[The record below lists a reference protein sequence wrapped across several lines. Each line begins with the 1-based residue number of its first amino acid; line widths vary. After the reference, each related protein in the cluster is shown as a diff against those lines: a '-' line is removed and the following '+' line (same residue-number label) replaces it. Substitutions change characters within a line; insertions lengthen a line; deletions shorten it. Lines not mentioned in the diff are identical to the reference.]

1 MCGHDLCMNLEHYVS
16 CFAPRCQNAKKARC
30 KNMPKVLKSLTNT
43 EIAAAKPQNT
53 EYMLRD
59 GDGLALLI
67 KPSGRKIWYFEYT
80 PPALKKRTKISIGP
94 YPVVTLAMARD
105 FRLQYRRLLV
115 QGIDPQA
122 HLEQV
127 AEEQRLQNECTLEKV
142 AEQWLKEKKRTSD
155 LSEDH
160 AKDVWRSLEMHVF
173 PSLGNTP
180 VTEIRPK
187 MLKEHLTPLEEQGI
201 LETLRRVIS
210 RLNEIFRFA
219 ISEELIEFNPADNLV
234 ARFKKPKKQNMPAL
248 HPSELGRL
256 MLALQNASIRK
267 ETRCLIEWELL
278 TWVRPGEAVSAR
290 WCDIDMKKAEW
301 RIPDTFMKMNRS
313 HTVPLSKQALRVLQV
328 MEPVSRHRPWVFPSI
343 RKPLEHMHQQTATPH
358 LSEWGLAVSWS
369 PTACAASPERR
380 GQVIFPVKY
389 WNLRWR
395 TKKKMRSKRP
405 TTAATIWNKGDRLMQ
420 WWGNYVD
427 AARRQALLGAEEP
440 LQIVEGE

>member
-1 MCGHDLCMNLEHYVS
+1 
-16 CFAPRCQNAKKARC
+16 
-30 KNMPKVLKSLTNT
+30 MPKVLKSLTNT
-43 EIAAAKPQNT
+43 EIAAAKPQKT

-219 ISEELIEFNPADNLV
+219 ISEELIEFNPADNLI

-343 RKPLEHMHQQTATPH
+343 RKPLEHMHQQTAN
-358 LSEWGLAVSWS
+358 
-369 PTACAASPERR
+369 AALIRMGFGGELVAH
-380 GQVIFPVKY
+380 G
-389 WNLRWR
+389 
-395 TKKKMRSKRP
+395 MRSIARTAGAGHFPREVLESALAHQKEDEIEAAYNRSDYLEQRRP
-405 TTAATIWNKGDRLMQ
+405 LMQ

-427 AARRQALLGAEEP
+427 AARRQALIGEEEP

>member
-1 MCGHDLCMNLEHYVS
+1 
-16 CFAPRCQNAKKARC
+16 
-30 KNMPKVLKSLTNT
+30 MPKMLKSLTNT
-43 EIAAAKPQNT
+43 EIAAAKPQKT

-59 GDGLALLI
+59 SDGLALLI

-115 QGIDPQA
+115 QGIDPQT

-173 PSLGNTP
+173 PSLGNKP
-180 VTEIRPK
+180 VAEIRPK
-187 MLKEHLTPLEEQGI
+187 MLKEYLTPLEEQGI

-267 ETRCLIEWELL
+267 ETRCLRMGATDLGSP
-278 TWVRPGEAVSAR
+278 R
-290 WCDIDMKKAEW
+290 
-301 RIPDTFMKMNRS
+301 RS
-313 HTVPLSKQALRVLQV
+313 R
-328 MEPVSRHRPWVFPSI
+328 
-343 RKPLEHMHQQTATPH
+343 
-358 LSEWGLAVSWS
+358 
-369 PTACAASPERR
+369 
-380 GQVIFPVKY
+380 
-389 WNLRWR
+389 
-395 TKKKMRSKRP
+395 
-405 TTAATIWNKGDRLMQ
+405 
-420 WWGNYVD
+420 
-427 AARRQALLGAEEP
+427 
-440 LQIVEGE
+440 

>member
-1 MCGHDLCMNLEHYVS
+1 
-16 CFAPRCQNAKKARC
+16 
-30 KNMPKVLKSLTNT
+30 MPKVLKSLTNT
-43 EIAAAKPQNT
+43 EIAAAKPQKT

-160 AKDVWRSLEMHVF
+160 AKDIWRSLEMHVF

-301 RIPDTFMKMNRS
+301 HIPDTFMKMNRS

-343 RKPLEHMHQQTATPH
+343 RKPLEHMHQQTAN
-358 LSEWGLAVSWS
+358 
-369 PTACAASPERR
+369 AALIRMGFGGELVAH
-380 GQVIFPVKY
+380 G
-389 WNLRWR
+389 
-395 TKKKMRSKRP
+395 MRSIARTAGAGHFPREVLESALAHQKEDEIEAAYNRSDYLEQRRP
-405 TTAATIWNKGDRLMQ
+405 LMQ

-440 LQIVEGE
+440 RQIVEGE